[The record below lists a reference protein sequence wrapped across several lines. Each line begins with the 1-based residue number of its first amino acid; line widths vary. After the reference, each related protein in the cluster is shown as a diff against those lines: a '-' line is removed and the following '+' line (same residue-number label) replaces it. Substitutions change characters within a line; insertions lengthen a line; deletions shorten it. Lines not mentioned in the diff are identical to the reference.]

1 MRAVDTNVLVRL
13 VVRDD
18 HEQAAAAD
26 EFVAAGAW
34 VSHLVLAEAL
44 WVLTSV
50 YALSSEQLALAVRM
64 LLQHDAI
71 VVQEAEVVEAALDAF
86 QDHSKVSLADCL
98 IVEIARKAGHEPLGT
113 FDRALSALPGAV
125 EVGRPRQR

>member
-13 VVRDD
+13 VARDD
-18 HEQAAAAD
+18 DEQAAAAD
-26 EFVAAGAW
+26 EFVVAGAW

-64 LLQHDAI
+64 LLQHDANASPSRLVLSVLRWKNAVLPAPAVADAPHHT
-71 VVQEAEVVEAALDAF
+71 VVQRWLR
-86 QDHSKVSLADCL
+86 CN
-98 IVEIARKAGHEPLGT
+98 
-113 FDRALSALPGAV
+113 
-125 EVGRPRQR
+125 RP